1 MPANKF
7 ALIRY
12 RVIDKCIG
20 NKYRPYPSIDDL
32 MDKCSETLGKQVS
45 KSTIEKDISAMKF
58 DAGLGYEAPI
68 LFSREYAGYY
78 YDNLDFTISDVPL
91 NDEEIDAI
99 KIAANTLVQFR
110 DVGPFKQYST
120 AIDKVLNRVSIEPGK
135 NDGELKSIIQFEQVP
150 EVKGNHLLGLLFKAC
165 DAARVVEFDYG
176 SFKKNRVKRRMVE
189 PYLLK
194 EYDNRWYLIGK
205 SREKRDFIVYG
216 LDRMHRLNVTDEK
229 FERSSSFNPDV
240 YFRYSIGI
248 TANLNEE
255 PMHVELEVND
265 ILAKYLESKP
275 LHKTQELVKNQGK
288 NILKLRVYNTYEL
301 HESIL
306 GFGKQARVV
315 KPDFLQKQIRETLAE
330 AASQYE
336 SKK

>member
-20 NKYRPYPSIDDL
+20 NKYKPYPSVEDL
-32 MDKCSETLGKQVS
+32 MDQCSETLGKRVS
-45 KSTIEKDISAMKF
+45 KSTIEKDISAMKY
-58 DAGLGYEAPI
+58 DMGLGYEAPI
-68 LFSREYAGYY
+68 VFSRDYGGYY
-78 YDNLDFTISDVPL
+78 YENPDFTISDVPL

-165 DAARVVEFDYG
+165 DAACVIEFDYG
-176 SFKKNRVKRRMVE
+176 SFKKNKVKRRVVE

-216 LDRMHRLNVTDEK
+216 LDRMHGLNVTDER
-229 FERSSSFNPDV
+229 FTRTADFNPDV
-240 YFRYSIGI
+240 YFRHSIGI

-255 PMHVELEVND
+255 PMNVELEVND

-275 LHKTQELVKNQGK
+275 LHSSQELTKRGDTNL
-288 NILKLRVYNTYEL
+288 LKLSVYNTYEL
-301 HESIL
+301 HENIL
-306 GFGKQARVV
+306 GFGNQARVV
-315 KPDFLQKQIRETLAE
+315 KPESLKKQIGATLKQA
-330 AASQYE
+330 AASY
-336 SKK
+336 